1 MMLLVTYLLVILPVA
16 HLTPLMEHS
25 SDFEETSMGHGYE
38 SEHGSSYDEVEEGD
52 PLKDK
57 LKFKKDLLV
66 GLKNLKK
73 SKLTALKSKLGKKDK
88 KDKKDK
94 CEIIW
99 EEQKQPHCATQYEE
113 VS

>member
-1 MMLLVTYLLVILPVA
+1 
-16 HLTPLMEHS
+16 
-25 SDFEETSMGHGYE
+25 MGHGYE

-113 VS
+113 VSWRLIIELKDRFLQICDLYGWAFFSYQYV